1 MANGLW
7 PLIAIETMSKTLM
20 IIGAGHEQVPAI
32 KMAAEMG
39 YRVLTTDRNP
49 EAPGVVYAQCFE
61 LVSTGDK
68 EGNLAAARKH
78 AIEGVMTLGSET
90 AVPVV
95 AHIAQVL
102 GLPGFSEET
111 AYKATNKNSMRAA
124 FEAFGV
130 PAPVCRPAVTM
141 EEVETFAA
149 AHGFPLV
156 LKPSDCSGQRGT
168 TRVDAGEGL
177 EAALESALRFSTD
190 GRAIVE
196 TFCEGIEINVTAA
209 VVAGEVHFLSLSDRI
224 TAEPPH
230 FGIAIEHISP
240 PQVDE
245 EMAEAI
251 REASRLAIKAI
262 GLTDGIAYPQVIA
275 SPKGPRVIEIA
286 VRIPGGHMREVA
298 WYRSGVDM
306 IEIAIRQ
313 AMGDEDPWGSCR
325 RIPAAAALSV
335 KFITELD
342 SPDHGG
348 RRVVLIEGLE
358 EARALPGVHLVRF
371 YLKKGDLIPK
381 LDSSAARFGAVI
393 ASGVNREEAC
403 RLSREAAEKIA
414 YPLSRAK

>member
-7 PLIAIETMSKTLM
+7 PLFEIEKMSKTLM

-32 KMAAEMG
+32 RMAAEMG

-78 AIEGVMTLGSET
+78 AIAGVMTLGSET

-95 AHIAQVL
+95 AHVAQVL

-111 AYKATNKNSMRAA
+111 AYKATNKNAMRAA

-130 PAPVCRPAVTM
+130 PAPVSRPALTL
-141 EEVETFAA
+141 EEVEAFAD

-168 TRVDAGEGL
+168 TRVDVGEGL

-240 PQVDE
+240 PQVNE

-313 AMGDEDPWGSCR
+313 AMGDKDPWGRCR
-325 RIPAAAALSV
+325 RIPAVAALSV

-342 SPDHGG
+342 YPEHNSIPVRD
-348 RRVVLIEGLE
+348 ITGLE
-358 EARALPGVHLVRF
+358 NAKSFSGVHLARL
-371 YLKKGDLIPK
+371 YLNPGEPLPR
-381 LDSSAARFGAVI
+381 LNSSAARFGAVI
-393 ASGVNREEAC
+393 ASGEHRAQAC
-403 RLSREAAEKIA
+403 ERSLYAARGVQLSFG
-414 YPLSRAK
+414 S

>member
-1 MANGLW
+1 MANELW
-7 PLIAIETMSKTLM
+7 PLFEIEVMSKTLM

-32 KMAAEMG
+32 KMAVEMG

-49 EAPGVVYAQCFE
+49 EAPGVVHAHCFE

-68 EGNLAAARKH
+68 EGNLEAARKH
-78 AIEGVMTLGSET
+78 GIAGVMTLGSET

-111 AYKATNKNSMRAA
+111 AYKATNKNAMRAA

-130 PAPVCRPAVTM
+130 PAPVSRPALTL
-141 EEVETFAA
+141 EEVEAFAE

-342 SPDHGG
+342 CPDHGG
-348 RRVVLIEGLE
+348 RRVVSIDGLE
-358 EARALPGVHLVRF
+358 GARALPGVHLVRL
-371 YLKKGDLIPK
+371 YLKEGDVIPR

-393 ASGVNREEAC
+393 ATGADREAAC
-403 RLSREAAEKIA
+403 RLAMEAVGKIH
-414 YPLSRAK
+414 YPLAG

>member
-1 MANGLW
+1 MANELW
-7 PLIAIETMSKTLM
+7 PLFEIEVMSKTLM

-32 KMAAEMG
+32 KMAVEMG

-49 EAPGVVYAQCFE
+49 EAPGVVHAHCFE

-68 EGNLAAARKH
+68 EGNLEAARKH
-78 AIEGVMTLGSET
+78 GIAGVMTLGSET

-111 AYKATNKNSMRAA
+111 AYKATNKNAMRAA

-130 PAPVCRPAVTM
+130 PAPVSRPALTL
-141 EEVETFAA
+141 EEVEAFAE

-251 REASRLAIKAI
+251 RDASRLAIKAI

-325 RIPAAAALSV
+325 RIPAAAALLV

-342 SPDHGG
+342 CPDHGG

-358 EARALPGVHLVRF
+358 EARALPGVHLVRL
-371 YLKKGDLIPK
+371 YLKEGDVIPR

-393 ASGVNREEAC
+393 ATGVDREAAC
-403 RLSREAAEKIA
+403 RLAMEAVGKIH
-414 YPLSRAK
+414 YPLAG

>member
-1 MANGLW
+1 
-7 PLIAIETMSKTLM
+7 MSKTLM

-49 EAPGVVYAQCFE
+49 EAPGIAHAHCFE

-68 EGNLAAARKH
+68 EGNLEAARKH
-78 AIEGVMTLGSET
+78 AIAGVMTLGSET

-102 GLPGFSEET
+102 GLPGVSEET
-111 AYKATNKNSMRAA
+111 AYKATNKNAMRAA

-130 PAPVCRPAVTM
+130 PAPVSRPAVTL
-141 EEVETFAA
+141 EDVESFAE

-168 TRVDAGEGL
+168 TRVEEGEGL

-196 TFCEGIEINVTAA
+196 KFCEGIEINVTAA

-230 FGIAIEHISP
+230 FGIAIEHVSP
-240 PQVDE
+240 PQVNK

-251 REASRLAIKAI
+251 REASMLAIKAI

-298 WYRSGVDM
+298 WYRSGVDL

-313 AMGDEDPWGSCR
+313 AMGDDDVWARCR
-325 RIPAAAALSV
+325 RIETVNALSV

-342 SPDHGG
+342 CPNHRGEE
-348 RRVVLIEGLE
+348 VLFIEGLDD
-358 EARALPGVHLVRF
+358 ARALPCVHLVRF
-371 YLKKGDLIPK
+371 SLNKGNPIPR

-403 RLSREAAEKIA
+403 RLSREAAEKIS

>member
-1 MANGLW
+1 
-7 PLIAIETMSKTLM
+7 MSRTLM

-32 KMAAEMG
+32 RMAVEMG

-49 EAPGVVYAQCFE
+49 LAPGVEHAHCFE
-61 LVSTGDK
+61 EVSTGDK
-68 EGNLAAARKH
+68 
-78 AIEGVMTLGSET
+78 EGVMTLGSET

-95 AHIAQVL
+95 AHIAQAL

-111 AYKATNKNSMRAA
+111 AYKATNKNAMRAA
-124 FEAFGV
+124 FEAFEV
-130 PAPVCRPAVTM
+130 PAPVSQPAVTF
-141 EEVETFAA
+141 EEVKAFAEK
-149 AHGFPLV
+149 HGFPLV

-168 TRVDAGEGL
+168 TRVDEIAGL
-177 EAALESALRFSTD
+177 EVALESALRFSTD

-209 VVAGEVHFLSLSDRI
+209 VVGGEVHFLSLSDRI

-240 PQVDE
+240 PQVDD

-306 IEIAIRQ
+306 IEIVIRQ
-313 AMGDEDPWGSCR
+313 AMGEVDPWGSCR
-325 RIPAAAALSV
+325 RMPPVPALSV

-342 SPDHGG
+342 CPDHGG
-348 RRVVLIEGLE
+348 RRVVSIDGIE
-358 EARALPGVHLVRF
+358 EARGMPGVHLVRL
-371 YLKKGDLIPK
+371 YLKEGDQIPR

-393 ASGVNREEAC
+393 ASGADREGAC
-403 RLSREAAEKIA
+403 LLSQEAAARIA
-414 YPLSRAK
+414 YPFSGAS